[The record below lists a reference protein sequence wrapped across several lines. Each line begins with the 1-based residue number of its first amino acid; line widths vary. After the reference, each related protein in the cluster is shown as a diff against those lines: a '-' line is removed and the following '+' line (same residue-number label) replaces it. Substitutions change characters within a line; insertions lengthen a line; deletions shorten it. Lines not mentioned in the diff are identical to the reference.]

1 MWNREREGT
10 RSLRSLP
17 CWNETASVME
27 ATMRSANR
35 TVAVRAAGA
44 AVLAFLL
51 SGAVLAATPKSSQP
65 AQGSEPQGYAVWTP
79 KQLRFVYQG
88 FTSKYSCDGLAEK
101 IRGVLLKLGAR
112 KDLQVAPTP
121 CSGGLGTPTPFPGVT
136 IRMHV
141 LETASGKE
149 YDPAAPPV
157 PAHWKSVSLTSSGDP
172 IDAAGDCELVEQ
184 IKQRILPLF
193 TTRNVNYSSNCIPY
207 QLSVGG
213 TRLTADVLVA
223 AREGAA
229 PAPAA
234 GPGKQ

>member
-1 MWNREREGT
+1 
-10 RSLRSLP
+10 
-17 CWNETASVME
+17 
-27 ATMRSANR
+27 MRSANR
-35 TVAVRAAGA
+35 TVAARAVGA

-51 SGAVLAATPKSSQP
+51 SGAALAATPKSSPP
-65 AQGSEPQGYAVWTP
+65 AQSSEPEGYAVWTP

-88 FTSKYSCDGLAEK
+88 FTSRYSCDGLAEK
-101 IRGVLLKLGAR
+101 IRAVLLKLGAR
-112 KDLQVAPTP
+112 KDLQVTPTP

-136 IRMHV
+136 IKMHV

-157 PAHWKSVSLTSSGDP
+157 PARWKSVNLTSSRDP
-172 IDAAGDCELVEQ
+172 VDAAGDCELVEQ

-193 TTRNVNYSSNCIPY
+193 TTRDVSYSSNCIPY

-213 TRLTADVLVA
+213 THLTADVLVA
-223 AREGAA
+223 AKEAGG

-234 GPGKQ
+234 AAGKQ